1 MSEPDRNSPAALP
14 DGTLVRLQTQLD
26 SLNAILA
33 GATEAELARRPANG
47 KWSAR
52 EHLAHLG
59 RYHEVF
65 LERLDRM
72 LAEDSPQLGR
82 YRTEDDPG
90 AEAWFAMSAAQVVE
104 RMSKLRA
111 ELVER
116 VAKLGPGELR
126 RIGVHPAFG
135 EMSLTL
141 WVEFFLVHEG
151 HHLYAILK
159 LARGEA
165 NRS

>member
-1 MSEPDRNSPAALP
+1 MP
-14 DGTLVRLQTQLD
+14 DGTLVRLRAQLN
-26 SLNAILA
+26 SLETILA
-33 GATEAELARRPANG
+33 GATEAKLARRPDNG

-65 LERLDRM
+65 LGRLERILT
-72 LAEDSPQLGR
+72 EESPQLGR

-90 AEAWFAMSAAQVVE
+90 AAKWFGLPTTQVLE

-111 ELVER
+111 QLIERIAELT
-116 VAKLGPGELR
+116 ADDLR
-126 RIGVHPAFG
+126 RKGVHPAFG

-159 LARGEA
+159 LARE
-165 NRS
+165 RD